1 MTEAETLPSPAR
13 IVLLALHMR
22 ATELG
27 KSFTTRRRHFL
38 RSTIIR
44 IVIMNRRRDHL
55 LPSGLPDPG
64 SCHVSAATTF
74 IEQGTPVDF
83 NFAPLHNL
91 TLLHGLVSPHPKF
104 TNQIATEYLR
114 TNNASKSS

>member
-27 KSFTTRRRHFL
+27 KSCNTRRRHFL
-38 RSTIIR
+38 AVYTYLSSVRTASRR
-44 IVIMNRRRDHL
+44 IL
-55 LPSGLPDPG
+55 L
-64 SCHVSAATTF
+64 SAATAF

-114 TNNASKSS
+114 TNNASKSTTLFKILLQIQS

>member
-1 MTEAETLPSPAR
+1 
-13 IVLLALHMR
+13 
-22 ATELG
+22 
-27 KSFTTRRRHFL
+27 
-38 RSTIIR
+38 
-44 IVIMNRRRDHL
+44 MNHQRDDL
-55 LPSGLPDPG
+55 LPSGLTDPG

-114 TNNASKSS
+114 TNNASKPTTLFKIPLQIQS

>member
-1 MTEAETLPSPAR
+1 MAEAETLPSPAR

-27 KSFTTRRRHFL
+27 KSCNTPPSPFPCRLYASVMTASRR
-38 RSTIIR
+38 I
-44 IVIMNRRRDHL
+44 L
-55 LPSGLPDPG
+55 L
-64 SCHVSAATTF
+64 SAATAF

-114 TNNASKSS
+114 TNNASKSTTLFKILLQIQS

>member
-1 MTEAETLPSPAR
+1 MTASR
-13 IVLLALHMR
+13 QILL
-22 ATELG
+22 
-27 KSFTTRRRHFL
+27 
-38 RSTIIR
+38 
-44 IVIMNRRRDHL
+44 
-55 LPSGLPDPG
+55 
-64 SCHVSAATTF
+64 SAATAF

-114 TNNASKSS
+114 TNNASKSTTLFNIPLQIQS